1 MANSPDTSP
10 KLPAGYTLAPEW
22 RILITAALLLHLAAL
37 IAAPM
42 AAGPSS
48 QLEQQIAGTFSW
60 YTTFLYLNHGYRFFC
75 PEPSPGHLVRY
86 TLTMPDGS
94 VRSDEFPNLKT
105 EWPRLLYHRFF
116 MLSEKLA
123 RFMPEEIPS
132 DAPEDLRRDAER
144 ERPYQERALNEV
156 AASYATHLMKTTG
169 AKSVT
174 IDFVEHEIPLEQQM
188 LRDLPLTDKSLYRVL
203 WTKTYEAPQ
212 S

>member
-1 MANSPDTSP
+1 MATVDKISDAA
-10 KLPAGYTLAPEW
+10 PAPGRLATRW
-22 RILITAALLLHLAAL
+22 KILISAVLLVHMIAL

-48 QLEQQIAGTFSW
+48 QLEQQIANSFSW

-94 VRSDEFPNLKT
+94 VATDEFPNLKT

-123 RFMPEEIPS
+123 RLMPEPIPD
-132 DAPEDLRRDAER
+132 DAPEEVKAELKRD
-144 ERPYQERALNEV
+144 RPYQEKIFDDTAR
-156 AASYATHLMKTTG
+156 SYAAHLMKVAG

-174 IDFVEHEIPLEQQM
+174 IDYVEHDMPLEPQM
-188 LRDLPLTDKSLYRVL
+188 QRDMPLTDKSLYRVL
-203 WTKTYEAPQ
+203 WTKTYEADK